1 MKKIKSL
8 LFLTLFLVTPLIFP
22 LTLKGEDITFMEV
35 TEKVFRVR
43 SQCTECHGESLSHG
57 IVKRALNKSTD
68 EEIRDNTWYPI
79 EDCDVSLD
87 DISKK
92 ILLKWIAAGMPE

>member
-1 MKKIKSL
+1 M
-8 LFLTLFLVTPLIFP
+8 TPLIFP
-22 LTLKGEDITFMEV
+22 LTLKGEEITFMEV
-35 TEKVFRVR
+35 KEKVFRVR
-43 SQCTECHGESLSHG
+43 NQCTECHDNRLSYR
-57 IVKRALNKSTD
+57 IVKRALNNSTD
-68 EEIRDNTWYPI
+68 EEIRDNAWYPI